1 MREINCSIL
10 MEPTS
15 LTPDH
20 ARNKGNNELGKE
32 RGREGGKEKAGRLRR
47 REKDKGREG
56 AFS

>member
-1 MREINCSIL
+1 

-20 ARNKGNNELGKE
+20 ALNKGNNELGKE

-47 REKDKGREG
+47 REKDEGREG